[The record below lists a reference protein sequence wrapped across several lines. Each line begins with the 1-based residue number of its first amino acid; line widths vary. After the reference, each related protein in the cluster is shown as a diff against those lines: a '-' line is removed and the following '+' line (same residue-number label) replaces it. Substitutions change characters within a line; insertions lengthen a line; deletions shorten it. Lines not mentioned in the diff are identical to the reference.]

1 MYKYVELSLA
11 QLLDTIIEG
20 TSHGAGAAAADH
32 GAGAAAADNGA
43 GAADH
48 GTASPDS
55 GAASPGSTDSGDAA
69 MGDAGSG
76 DDTMGPDMSPENQA
90 RVAAEIINTV
100 TSTYHCDCLPCS

>member
-11 QLLDTIIEG
+11 QFLDTIIEE

-48 GTASPDS
+48 GAASPDS

-69 MGDAGSG
+69 MGED
-76 DDTMGPDMSPENQA
+76 PDMSPENQA